1 MMTQYLW
8 LLILLPPL
16 VLALMIPFGGKARRL
31 ALNLMSFAA
40 IPSLIMALPRE
51 QTHETWADWLLLG
64 SLFGVDHV
72 SQIFLLLTALLWTVA
87 GIYAR
92 YYHSNDPEKHRFG
105 FFFLLTMT
113 GNLGLIVSMDIVT
126 FYTSFALMTFSA
138 YGLVVH
144 TRTSAALRAGKVYI
158 VMAVIGEGFL
168 LTGMIMAAWTTGELQ
183 AEYIRGGI
191 LESRHSDLIIGCL
204 LAGFGIKAGAIPLHV
219 WLPLAH
225 PVAPTA
231 ASAVLSGAMIKAGL
245 LGWITFL
252 PIGEAELAGWGMLL
266 VTLSLTAAFS
276 GVLIGL
282 TQDDP
287 KTLLAYSSI
296 SQMGFV
302 ATVVA
307 VGMAAPRAWELA
319 LVGCAVYALHH
330 GFIKGALFLGVG
342 VAHEVGESRLRQR
355 IVLAGLALVAIS
367 LAGAPLTTGALA
379 KSALKE
385 GVYIGPDGWAV
396 WLDWLLPVA
405 AIGTTV
411 LMGRFLWLIWRHE
424 MGHVEHGQFR
434 GMAIPWGLLVL
445 MSFPVVWLTPVW
457 YRLDVSA
464 EIAFEAGNLW
474 TAAWPVLIGGV
485 ILFFIWWGI
494 ARTPREIRPVRIP
507 AGDVLIPL
515 EWALAKTRPPEP
527 DQVVPSPPDPVAA
540 LSASWYGLFA
550 EAQQGSRTSRF
561 GGWLV
566 RWDVAGLF
574 FLALTVLLV
583 ASMVWWQ

>member
-1 MMTQYLW
+1 MMIDMLW
-8 LLILLPPL
+8 LLTLAIPL
-16 VLALMIPFGGKARRL
+16 TLALLIPFGGFFRRL
-31 ALNLMSFAA
+31 ALDLMPFAA
-40 IPSLIMALPRE
+40 IPALIMAFPRE
-51 QTHETWADWLLLG
+51 QTPMVYLDWLLLG
-64 SLFGVDHV
+64 SFLGVDQI
-72 SQIFLLLTALLWTVA
+72 SRIFLLMTALLWTVA
-87 GIYAR
+87 GFYAR
-92 YYHSNDPEKHRFG
+92 SYHADDPNVHRFG
-105 FFFLLTMT
+105 FFYLLTMT

-144 TRTSAALRAGKVYI
+144 TRSPEALRAGKVYI

-168 LTGMIMAAWTTGELQ
+168 LTGMIMAVWSSGELQ
-183 AEYIRGGI
+183 AEYIRSGI
-191 LESRHSDLIIGCL
+191 LESQRSDLIIGCL

-252 PIGEAELAGWGMLL
+252 PIGEAELAGWGTVL
-266 VTLSLTAAFS
+266 VIISLTAAFS

-296 SQMGFV
+296 SQMGFI

-307 VGMAAPRAWELA
+307 VGMAQPDAWEIA
-319 LVGCAVYALHH
+319 LLGCAVYALHH
-330 GFIKGALFLGVG
+330 GLIKGALFLGVG
-342 VAHEVGESRLRQR
+342 VAHEAGENRTRQR
-355 IVLAGLALVAIS
+355 LVLAGLTAVAIALS
-367 LAGAPLTTGALA
+367 GAPLTTGALA
-379 KSALKE
+379 KTALKE
-385 GVYIGPDGWAV
+385 GVYLGPDGWSV

-424 MGHVEHGQFR
+424 MGDVEHGQFR
-434 GMAIPWGLLVL
+434 GMGIPWGVLVVL
-445 MSFPVVWLTPVW
+445 AVPIVWLAPTW
-457 YRLDVSA
+457 YQLDVSA
-464 EIAFEAGNLW
+464 GAAFAPSSLW
-474 TAAWPVLIGGV
+474 TSAWPVLAGGG
-485 ILFFIWWGI
+485 ILALIWWWV
-494 ARTPREIRPVRIP
+494 ARTPREVHPVRIP

-515 EWALAKTRPPEP
+515 EWVLARIRPPEP
-527 DQVVPSPPDPVAA
+527 EAVVPRPTDPVGA

-550 EAQQGSRTSRF
+550 EADAASRTSRF
-561 GGWLV
+561 AGWLI

-574 FLALTVLLV
+574 FLMIGMLLIAL
-583 ASMVWWQ
+583 MVWW